1 MVRVS
6 RAWRHTSTR
15 TYLSASRGI
24 YLRNTGRLN
33 KKCNLNLGRVSPFDR
48 PLGGRAESD
57 GFDPGGLI
65 PGTAVF
71 YLNFSSAGKGPILA
85 G

>member
-15 TYLSASRGI
+15 TYLSAPRGI

-33 KKCNLNLGRVSPFDR
+33 KKCNLNLGRVSALDR

-57 GFDPGGLI
+57 GFDPGDCSVL
-65 PGTAVF
+65 PKF
-71 YLNFSSAGKGPILA
+71 
-85 G
+85 